1 MQHQSMDPLC
11 SPFLLNIRKLSGCTA
26 LKLLSNFLLPS
37 AVWNKA
43 GRASPV
49 EPCHLK
55 SSDAYQYCS
64 SNKAAAL
71 GQRQQMASVYSTPAC
86 TTPLGS
92 QSVKQTH
99 KQDQVI
105 FRPFTLVT
113 SVFQWWKL
121 YHWPDWLQRNSL
133 LSSWT
138 CCVHPTSTSGLP
150 DIKKKKKMHRSSF
163 RWWKQN
169 KSEVQGWGVWK
180 GSLGVW
186 KRV

>member
-1 MQHQSMDPLC
+1 M
-11 SPFLLNIRKLSGCTA
+11 
-26 LKLLSNFLLPS
+26 
-37 AVWNKA
+37 VWNKA

-55 SSDAYQYCS
+55 SSDAYQYFS
-64 SNKAAAL
+64 SNKTAAL

-121 YHWPDWLQRNSL
+121 YHWPDWLQRSSL

-138 CCVHPTSTSGLP
+138 CCVHSTSTSGLP
-150 DIKKKKKMHRSSF
+150 DIKKTAKKFFKVMETEQVRST
-163 RWWKQN
+163 
-169 KSEVQGWGVWK
+169 GVGGVERQF
-180 GSLGVW
+180 GSV